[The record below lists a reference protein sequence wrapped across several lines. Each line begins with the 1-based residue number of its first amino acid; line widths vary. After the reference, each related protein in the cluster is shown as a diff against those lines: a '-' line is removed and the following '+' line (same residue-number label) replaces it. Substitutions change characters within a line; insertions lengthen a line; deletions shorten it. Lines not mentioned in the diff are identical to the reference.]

1 MKRLTVDGFTL
12 RFPRTGIVNHVY
24 NILVELTKRPDFK
37 ISVLLEDH
45 NFTDPEIADFAK
57 RCLDTRIVEPIN
69 QINSTGL
76 IRQRS
81 ADRNL
86 AVRLPRPEEVAS
98 AVAPGDIYQATD
110 WYHYAVPHARY
121 NLLMYY
127 DLTTTLYPNHHEHT
141 NIVKEKRKAK
151 AIRDFDT
158 IIAISNSTKSDLIN
172 HAGVPEEKITT
183 IHLGVDRAYE
193 SPRIVLRE
201 TLLSKYNI
209 DHGCRYILSVCTI
222 EPRKNIMG
230 MLEAFKALLSQ
241 PQYRDVRLVLSGHM
255 GWKNDS
261 LTKYMDAYPYRDKV
275 IFAGY
280 VALEDMP
287 SMYRHAEAFVYLS
300 FYEGFGLPILEAMKS
315 SCPVVC
321 SNTSSMPEVL
331 GDCGE
336 LVSPHS
342 PDEAAAALARI
353 LDDPAYADS
362 LRFSGF
368 VRSKQF
374 TWTKH
379 VERLVEIYDNV

>member
-24 NILVELTKRPDFK
+24 NILVELRKRPDFEV
-37 ISVLLEDH
+37 SVLLEDH
-45 NFTDPEIADFAK
+45 NFTDPEIAAFAQ
-57 RCLDTRIVEPIN
+57 RFLDVRIVE
-69 QINSTGL
+69 QIDDPDS
-76 IRQRS
+76 ISRESR
-81 ADRNL
+81 DRNL
-86 AVRLPRPEEVAS
+86 AVRLPRPQEVAS

-110 WYHYAVPHARY
+110 WYHYAVPHARF

-127 DLTTTLYPNHHEHT
+127 DLTTRLYSDYHEHT
-141 NIVKEKRKAK
+141 NIVKEKRKEN
-151 AIRDFDT
+151 AIKDFDR
-158 IIAISNSTKSDLIN
+158 IIAISDSTKNDLIN
-172 HAGVPEEKITT
+172 LVGVPEEKITT
-183 IHLGVDRAYE
+183 IHLGVDGVYE
-193 SPRIVLRE
+193 SPRIFPRDMI
-201 TLLSKYNI
+201 LSKYDI
-209 DHGCRYILSVCTI
+209 DPGARYILSVCTI

-230 MLEAFKALLSQ
+230 ILETFKVLLAQ
-241 PQYRDVRLVLSGHM
+241 PQYRDMRLVLSGHM
-255 GWKNDS
+255 GWKNDT
-261 LTKYMDAYPYRDKV
+261 LRKYMDTYPYRDRV
-275 IFAGY
+275 VFAGY

-287 SMYRHAEAFVYLS
+287 SLYRHAEAFLYLS

-321 SNTSSMPEVL
+321 SNTSSMPEVI

-336 LVSPHS
+336 TVSPHS

-353 LDDPAYADS
+353 LDRPSYADS
-362 LRFSGF
+362 LRFAGN